1 LRELAARETPQGLK
15 PKQLIAEYRRHKCVK
30 FHDIVYRTF
39 RHILYTLVSQ

>member
-1 LRELAARETPQGLK
+1 LAGWSRPSG
-15 PKQLIAEYRRHKCVK
+15 VK